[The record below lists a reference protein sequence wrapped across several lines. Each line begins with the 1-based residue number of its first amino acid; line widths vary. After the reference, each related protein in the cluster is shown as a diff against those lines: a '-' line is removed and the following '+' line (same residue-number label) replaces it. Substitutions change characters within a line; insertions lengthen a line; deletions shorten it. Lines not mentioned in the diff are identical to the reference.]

1 MMPLDTQVAPI
12 RWGAM
17 AQETS
22 RQGQK
27 RWHYELLGVKLIY
40 YLRVIFEHL
49 DLLITVLSPSTRRVL
64 EVGCGTASHSCLL
77 SYFGAHCFSLDRNAA
92 AMVAAAETKRR
103 FGGRNQVVR
112 GDAFYLPFVD
122 DAFDVCFSAGVMEH
136 FSDDDIVWLLR
147 EQTRVGKRVVFS
159 VPSDHYPLREFGDE
173 RRLSPH
179 QWMQIL
185 TPCSAAMGARV
196 HARYQRFDLKRVKDV
211 LVERRRLGPRFVL
224 CSVRK

>member
-1 MMPLDTQVAPI
+1 
-12 RWGAM
+12 M
-17 AQETS
+17 AQEPS
-22 RQGQK
+22 RQGK
-27 RWHYELLGVKLIY
+27 ERWHYELLGVKLIY

-49 DLLITVLSPSTRRVL
+49 DLLITLLSPSTRRVL
-64 EVGCGTASHSCLL
+64 EVGCGTASHSCFL
-77 SYFGAHCFSLDRNAA
+77 SYFGKHSFSLDDNPA

-112 GDAFYLPFVD
+112 GDAFYLPFAD
-122 DAFDVCFSAGVMEH
+122 NAMDVCFSAGLMEH
-136 FSDDDIVWLLR
+136 FGDEEIVSLLR
-147 EQTRVGKRVVFS
+147 EQTRVGRRVVFS

-173 RRLSPH
+173 RQLSPH

-185 TPCSAAMGARV
+185 TSCTGPVGARV

-211 LVERRRLGPRFVL
+211 LVARRRLGPRFVL

>member
-1 MMPLDTQVAPI
+1 MTQEP
-12 RWGAM
+12 
-17 AQETS
+17 S
-22 RQGQK
+22 RQGQT
-27 RWHYELLGVKLIY
+27 RWHYELLGIKSIY

-49 DLLITVLSPSTRRVL
+49 GLLITLLSPSTRRVL
-64 EVGCGTASHSCLL
+64 EVGCGTASHSCFL
-77 SYFGAHCFSLDRNAA
+77 SYFGKHCLSLDKNAA

-112 GDAFYLPFVD
+112 GDAFHLPFTD
-122 DAFDVCFSAGVMEH
+122 NAFDVCFSAGLMEH
-136 FSDDDIVWLLR
+136 FSDQEISWLLR

-159 VPSDHYPLREFGDE
+159 VPSDHYPLSEFGDE
-173 RRLSPH
+173 RQLSPH

-185 TPCSAAMGARV
+185 TSCTGPLGARV